1 MKWISVQMHFYNRN
15 MYNYKFIKT
24 LFKFLWR
31 KGYFEIKYSM
41 NRKNRVF
48 EKKTIGLRMLIY
60 LSDKLN
66 LDEEIVHG

>member
-1 MKWISVQMHFYNRN
+1 
-15 MYNYKFIKT
+15 
-24 LFKFLWR
+24 
-31 KGYFEIKYSM
+31 M